1 MFRSLRRGESSSFDV
16 AKRGEQS
23 APVVQPG
30 ALHAPPSPK
39 TGRTMQSKGSPV
51 RIVYIVDDDPALLGS
66 LERTFRAAGLTAVSY
81 QTAFAFLDAAP
92 DLSDGCLLL
101 DIVMPEMDGLEL
113 QERLNSLGFN
123 MPVIV
128 MTAWG
133 DVETAVQAM
142 KSGAVDFIE
151 KPFNDEALLDA
162 INAAL
167 ALDRGPTR
175 DRESVVAAKLMA
187 KLSPRER
194 QVLDGLV
201 GGRSTKQI
209 AYDLGISARTV
220 EVHRARMLARLG
232 THSLAEAIRLAVL
245 AGLPPADLEANAA
258 DRQRRSGASRGL
270 PE

>member
-1 MFRSLRRGESSSFDV
+1 MLGRRVTSPSHLVTTNCLIVLTRCWSMPELMFRSLRRGDSGSLTV
-16 AKRGEQS
+16 AKRREQS

-51 RIVYIVDDDPALLGS
+51 RIVYIVDDDAALRGS
-66 LERTFRAAGLTAVSY
+66 LERSFRAAGLTAVSY

-101 DIVMPEMDGLEL
+101 DIIMPEMDGLEL

-123 MPVIV
+123 MPVIA

-167 ALDRGPTR
+167 ALDRGPT
-175 DRESVVAAKLMA
+175 
-187 KLSPRER
+187 
-194 QVLDGLV
+194 G
-201 GGRSTKQI
+201 
-209 AYDLGISARTV
+209 
-220 EVHRARMLARLG
+220 
-232 THSLAEAIRLAVL
+232 
-245 AGLPPADLEANAA
+245 
-258 DRQRRSGASRGL
+258 
-270 PE
+270 

>member
-1 MFRSLRRGESSSFDV
+1 
-16 AKRGEQS
+16 
-23 APVVQPG
+23 
-30 ALHAPPSPK
+30 
-39 TGRTMQSKGSPV
+39 MQSKGSPV
-51 RIVYIVDDDPALLGS
+51 RIVYIVDDDAALLGS

-123 MPVIV
+123 MPVIA

-151 KPFNDEALLDA
+151 KPFNDQALLDA

-201 GGRSTKQI
+201 AGRSTKQI

-245 AGLPPADLEANAA
+245 AGLSPADLEANAA
-258 DRQRRSGASRGL
+258 DCQRRSGTSRGL

>member
-23 APVVQPG
+23 APVVQAR
-30 ALHAPPSPK
+30 ALQVLPSSK

-66 LERTFRAAGLTAVSY
+66 LERTFRAAGLTALSY

-142 KSGAVDFIE
+142 KNGAVDFIE

-167 ALDRGPTR
+167 ALDRGPVH
-175 DRESVVAAKLMA
+175 DRESVVASKLMA

-201 GGRSTKQI
+201 GGRSNKQI
-209 AYDLGISARTV
+209 AYDLGISVRTV

-245 AGLPPADLEANAA
+245 AGLPPAE
-258 DRQRRSGASRGL
+258 S
-270 PE
+270 

>member
-1 MFRSLRRGESSSFDV
+1 
-16 AKRGEQS
+16 
-23 APVVQPG
+23 
-30 ALHAPPSPK
+30 
-39 TGRTMQSKGSPV
+39 MQSKGSPV

-66 LERTFRAAGLTAVSY
+66 LERTFRAAGLKAVSY

-92 DLSDGCLLL
+92 GLSDGCLLL

-113 QERLNSLGFN
+113 QERLDSLGFN

-142 KSGAVDFIE
+142 KNGAVDFIE

-167 ALDRGPTR
+167 ALDRRPAR
-175 DRESVVAAKLMA
+175 DRERVVAAKLMA

-194 QVLDGLV
+194 HVLEALMAGHSNKV
-201 GGRSTKQI
+201 IT
-209 AYDLGISARTV
+209 YDLDISVRTV
-220 EVHRARMLARLG
+220 EVHRARMMDRLG
-232 THSLAEAIRLAVL
+232 VRQLAGAVRLAVL
-245 AGLPPADLEANAA
+245 AKLAPK
-258 DRQRRSGASRGL
+258 S
-270 PE
+270 

>member
-1 MFRSLRRGESSSFDV
+1 
-16 AKRGEQS
+16 
-23 APVVQPG
+23 
-30 ALHAPPSPK
+30 
-39 TGRTMQSKGSPV
+39 MQSKGSPV
-51 RIVYIVDDDPALLGS
+51 RIVYIVDDDAALLGS

-92 DLSDGCLLL
+92 VLSDGCLLL
-101 DIVMPEMDGLEL
+101 DIIMPEMDGLEL

-128 MTAWG
+128 MTARG

-167 ALDRGPTR
+167 ALARGPTR
-175 DRESVVAAKLMA
+175 DRESVVAAKRMA

-201 GGRSTKQI
+201 AGRLTKQI

-220 EVHRARMLARLG
+220 EVHRARMLVRLG
-232 THSLAEAIRLAVL
+232 TRSVAEAIGVAVMAELA
-245 AGLPPADLEANAA
+245 PADLDAQAA
-258 DRQRRSGASRGL
+258 PRRPRGSGSRGL
-270 PE
+270 PK

>member
-1 MFRSLRRGESSSFDV
+1 
-16 AKRGEQS
+16 
-23 APVVQPG
+23 
-30 ALHAPPSPK
+30 
-39 TGRTMQSKGSPV
+39 MQSKGSPV

-66 LERTFRAAGLTAVSY
+66 LERTFRAAGLTAGLTAVSY
-81 QTAFAFLDAAP
+81 QTASAFLDAAP
-92 DLSDGCLLL
+92 DLSEGCLLL
-101 DIVMPEMDGLEL
+101 DIIMPEMDGLEL

-175 DRESVVAAKLMA
+175 DRESVVASKLMA

-201 GGRSTKQI
+201 GGSSTKQI

-258 DRQRRSGASRGL
+258 DRQRLSGASRRL

>member
-1 MFRSLRRGESSSFDV
+1 
-16 AKRGEQS
+16 
-23 APVVQPG
+23 
-30 ALHAPPSPK
+30 
-39 TGRTMQSKGSPV
+39 MQSEGSPV
-51 RIVYIVDDDPALLGS
+51 RIVYIVDDDPELLSS
-66 LERTFRAAGLTAVSY
+66 LERAFRAAGLPTVSY

-92 DLSDGCLLL
+92 GLSAGCLLL

-113 QERLNSLGFN
+113 QGRLNSLGFN

-142 KSGAVDFIE
+142 KSGAIDFIE
-151 KPFNDEALLDA
+151 KPFNDEALLDT

-209 AYDLGISARTV
+209 AFDLGISARTV
-220 EVHRARMLARLG
+220 EVHRARMLPRLG
-232 THSLAEAIRLAVL
+232 PHSLAEAIRLAVL
-245 AGLPPADLEANAA
+245 AGLPPADLEANDA
-258 DRQRRSGASRGL
+258 DRQRRSDPSGGL

>member
-1 MFRSLRRGESSSFDV
+1 MFRSLRRGKSSSFGV
-16 AKRGEQS
+16 AREAKRS
-23 APVVQPG
+23 TPVVQPG

-39 TGRTMQSKGSPV
+39 TGRTMQSEGSPG
-51 RIVYIVDDDPALLGS
+51 RLVYIVEDDPALLGS

-81 QTAFAFLDAAP
+81 QTAFAFLDATP
-92 DLSDGCLLL
+92 GLSEGCLLL
-101 DIVMPEMDGLEL
+101 DIVMPEIDGLEL

-123 MPVIV
+123 MPV

-133 DVETAVQAM
+133 DVDTAVQAM

-167 ALDRGPTR
+167 ALDRGSTR

-201 GGRSTKQI
+201 GGRSTKQM

-232 THSLAEAIRLAVL
+232 TRSLAEAIRLAVL
-245 AGLPPADLEANAA
+245 AGVSPARLEGNAA
-258 DRQRRSGASRGL
+258 DPQRRSGASHGL

>member
-1 MFRSLRRGESSSFDV
+1 MM
-16 AKRGEQS
+16 
-23 APVVQPG
+23 P
-30 ALHAPPSPK
+30 
-39 TGRTMQSKGSPV
+39 SKGSAV
-51 RIVYIVDDDPALLGS
+51 RIVYIVDDDAALLGS
-66 LERTFRAAGLTAVSY
+66 LERTFRAAGLTAISY

-101 DIVMPEMDGLEL
+101 DIIMPNMDGLEL
-113 QERLNSLGFN
+113 QERLNSLGIN
-123 MPVIV
+123 MPVIA

-167 ALDRGPTR
+167 ALERGPTR
-175 DRESVVAAKLMA
+175 DWESVVAARLMA

-194 QVLDGLV
+194 QVLGGLV
-201 GGRSTKQI
+201 AGRSTKQM
-209 AYDLGISARTV
+209 AHDLGISARTV

-245 AGLPPADLEANAA
+245 AGVSPTDFENNPA